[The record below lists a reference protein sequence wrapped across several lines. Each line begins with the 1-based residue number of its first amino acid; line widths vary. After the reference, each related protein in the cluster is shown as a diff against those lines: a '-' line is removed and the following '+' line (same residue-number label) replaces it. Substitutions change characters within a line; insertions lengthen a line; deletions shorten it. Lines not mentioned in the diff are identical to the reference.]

1 MLLIMVSKKKNM
13 KTKN

>member
-1 MLLIMVSKKKNM
+1 MVSKKKNM